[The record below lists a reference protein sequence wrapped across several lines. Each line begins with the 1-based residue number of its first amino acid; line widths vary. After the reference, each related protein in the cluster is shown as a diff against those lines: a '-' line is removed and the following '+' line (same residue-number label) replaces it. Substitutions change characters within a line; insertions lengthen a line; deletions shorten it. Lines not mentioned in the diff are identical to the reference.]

1 MTPTLPA
8 FLVTAAFGALC
19 WLIGVAVGRRQGR
32 REHYRLIR
40 KAAWLQ
46 LQVVEALR
54 IIERQAQANL
64 ADAGRPD
71 PFRGQWRADPSALA
85 AFQEGRENPR
95 MN

>member
-8 FLVTAAFGALC
+8 FLATAAFGALC
-19 WLIGVAVGRRQGR
+19 WLVGVAVGRRQGR
-32 REHYRLIR
+32 RERYQLIR

-54 IIERQAQANL
+54 IIERQAQANH
-64 ADAGRPD
+64 ATDGRPD

-85 AFQEGRENPR
+85 AFLEGREDPR
-95 MN
+95 WN